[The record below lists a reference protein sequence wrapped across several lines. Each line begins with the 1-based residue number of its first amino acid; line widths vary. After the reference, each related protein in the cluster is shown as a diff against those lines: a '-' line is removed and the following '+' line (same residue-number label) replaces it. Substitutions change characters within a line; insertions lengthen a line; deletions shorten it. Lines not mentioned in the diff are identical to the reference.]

1 MVKHY
6 EGYSVLVDVDNEEG
20 LCVLITEDKDGVFEH
35 DLFDIEVEYTDVAK
49 PLQNVLE

>member
-6 EGYSVLVDVDNEEG
+6 EGYSVLVDVEEEEG
-20 LCVLITEDKDGVFEH
+20 LCVLITEDDDGVFEH
-35 DLFDIEVEYTDVAK
+35 DLFNVEIEYTGVVE

>member
-6 EGYSVLVDVDNEEG
+6 EGYSVLIDVDDEEG
-20 LCVLITEDKDGVFEH
+20 LCVLITEGKNGEFEY
-35 DLFDIEVEYTDVAK
+35 DLFDIEVEYTDMTR